1 MVEVTFPC
9 TIYFLIFPTY
19 LLYYALINYV
29 AHSNWNYNLHHRNNI
44 HILLD
49 PPLNLGF
56 DESIKSK
63 VFEFSWGSAVTPTP
77 YAYFNLLNKKAS
89 TPFERKYHLVCTTFL
104 VFVDAGATSHGGR
117 WRYAFKSSSRT
128 RTTKRAWKSTVRL
141 KCFSTAAQRRTAQK
155 NGAHSSRSFGL
166 GSSIVS

>member
-1 MVEVTFPC
+1 M
-9 TIYFLIFPTY
+9 
-19 LLYYALINYV
+19 
-29 AHSNWNYNLHHRNNI
+29 HHKKNS

-56 DESIKSK
+56 DESIRSK
-63 VFEFSWGSAVTPTP
+63 VFEFSWGFAVIPTP

-89 TPFERKYHLVCTTFL
+89 TLFERKYHLVCTTFL
-104 VFVDAGATSHGGR
+104 IFVDVGATSHGGR

-128 RTTKRAWKSTVRL
+128 RTTRRAWRSIARL
-141 KCFSTAAQRRTAQK
+141 ECFSTATRRRTAQES
-155 NGAHSSRSFGL
+155 GAHLSWSFGM

>member
-1 MVEVTFPC
+1 M
-9 TIYFLIFPTY
+9 
-19 LLYYALINYV
+19 
-29 AHSNWNYNLHHRNNI
+29 HHKNNS

-49 PPLNLGF
+49 PLLNLRF
-56 DESIKSK
+56 DESIRSR

-77 YAYFNLLNKKAS
+77 YAYPNLLNKKAS
-89 TPFERKYHLVCTTFL
+89 TPSERKYHLVCTTFL

-128 RTTKRAWKSTVRL
+128 CTTRRARRNTVCL
-141 KCFSTAAQRRTAQK
+141 ECFSTAARRRTAQES
-155 NGAHSSRSFGL
+155 GAHSSRSFGL